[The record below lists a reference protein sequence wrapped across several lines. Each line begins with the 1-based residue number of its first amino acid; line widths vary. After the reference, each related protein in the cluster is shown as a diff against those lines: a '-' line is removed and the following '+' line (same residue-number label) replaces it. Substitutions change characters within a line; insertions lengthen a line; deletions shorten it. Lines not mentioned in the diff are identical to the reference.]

1 MVGKPSKAS
10 ILKAYTAANYI
21 QNGPLSYADME
32 AIILEGMKLKNSV
45 PEMNLWYFKYDRIM
59 T

>member
-10 ILKAYTAANYI
+10 ISKAYTAANFA

-45 PEMNLWYFKYDRIM
+45 PEMNLW
-59 T
+59 